1 MLGANLRPKASTNTM
16 YVLLFTNGGGWIA
29 KKLVIGELQRHFL
42 AYAEYIEYWSIKN
55 ILLWVGAMAYK
66 SAPTNLQ
73 PRLQIPNTPSY
84 MLLSIFIVEIGN
96 VFVIRLIRGR
106 VYTKRDQGWAKL
118 KNILLLMLQ
127 KPTKDFNVVWWTT
140 TSGHSAQDLKS
151 QLLPTDSET
160 IVGKILP
167 LWQSIECI

>member
-42 AYAEYIEYWSIKN
+42 AYAEYIEYWSIK
-55 ILLWVGAMAYK
+55 IFCCGWVPW
-66 SAPTNLQ
+66 PTNL
-73 PRLQIPNTPSY
+73 RLPICSPGFKSQTHHHICFY
-84 MLLSIFIVEIGN
+84 QFLLL
-96 VFVIRLIRGR
+96 RLEMYLSFDWYGDEYIQ
-106 VYTKRDQGWAKL
+106 KENQGWAKL

>member
-106 VYTKRDQGWAKL
+106 VYTKREPGLSQIKKHFTVDAAKIN
-118 KNILLLMLQ
+118 KG
-127 KPTKDFNVVWWTT
+127 F
-140 TSGHSAQDLKS
+140 
-151 QLLPTDSET
+151 
-160 IVGKILP
+160 
-167 LWQSIECI
+167 